1 MDNNFYCSTNVNTES
16 LFFSFFF
23 SIAKQR
29 KTNNEL
35 EEMKGIFCRHPVIIV
50 FIFAVAV
57 GLIVFLRIA
66 FNEMYSVNAH

>member
-1 MDNNFYCSTNVNTES
+1 MGGIWIIILIVPQTST
-16 LFFSFFF
+16 LFFFFF
-23 SIAKQR
+23 SVAKQR

-35 EEMKGIFCRHPVIIV
+35 EEMKGIFYRHPVIIV

-66 FNEMYSVNAH
+66 FNEM